1 MSFIDDYIKELKEDC
16 PRLKDYNI
24 TPDNYNSFLQMSQED
39 PLCGDSNPIK
49 GYYHIAERN
58 SDGSYTFTLT
68 ACGKTKDMM
77 QKQRI
82 QKNLDTRFATDGYT
96 KATFDDFR
104 LDTESRRKALEY
116 AKKFVLE
123 YSKDNYMD
131 GLYIHGKYGS
141 GKTYLLSAI
150 ANELAIKGVKTTIVF
165 FPDLCR
171 ELKRTMFK
179 DDSEEIINDLKNVD
193 VLVIDDFGAE
203 NLTAYIRDDVLG
215 PILNYRWSMSKPF
228 FIASNLSNQEI
239 VEHLS
244 HTKEDAYNNTV
255 DNVKAIRIYERIKN
269 STIECEFKN

>member
-1 MSFIDDYIKELKEDC
+1 MSFIDDYIKELKQDC

-24 TPDNYNSFLQMSQED
+24 NADNYNSFLQMSQED
-39 PLCGDSNPIK
+39 PINGESNPIK
-49 GYYHIAERN
+49 GYYHIAN
-58 SDGSYTFTLT
+58 PNKDGNYTFTLIP
-68 ACGKTKDMM
+68 CGRTKDEIKR
-77 QKQRI
+77 QSI
-82 QKNLDTRFATDGYT
+82 AKNLDTRFATDGYL
-96 KATFDDFR
+96 KASFDDFR
-104 LDTESRRKALEY
+104 VNTEARKKALEY
-116 AKKFVLE
+116 AKRFVKD
-123 YSKDNYMD
+123 YRKDNYMD
-131 GLYIHGKYGS
+131 GLYIHGNYGS

-150 ANELAIKGVKTTIVF
+150 ANELAMNGVKTAIVF

-244 HTKEDAYNNTV
+244 HTKEDNYNNTV
-255 DNVKAIRIYERIKN
+255 DSVKAARIYERIKN
-269 STIECEFKN
+269 STIDCVF